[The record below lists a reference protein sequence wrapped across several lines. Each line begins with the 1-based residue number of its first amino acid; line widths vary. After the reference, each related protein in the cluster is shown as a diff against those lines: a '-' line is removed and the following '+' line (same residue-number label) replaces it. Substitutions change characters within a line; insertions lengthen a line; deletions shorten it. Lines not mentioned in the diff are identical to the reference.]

1 MKILI
6 IFLFFLISFVK
17 AEQVNDL
24 PLPMDYERLEF
35 SEKSFSRWV
44 QNMPLKDDKSIK
56 SYVGQELQSF
66 YNVFAVI
73 DLPLLFTSDL
83 EQCADYA
90 MRLWAEYH
98 KSTEK
103 EEDLYLFNY
112 NGSKKMFSSG
122 DFESFLRQAMASSN
136 SYSLKM
142 GCTIITYE
150 QDLIPGDM
158 LVQNETG
165 GIGHVSVILDICEN
179 SAGKRLYL
187 IGYSFMP
194 AQEMHIERALQG
206 MGENGWFTLEGYN
219 KYLDLILPFGT
230 PVFRRF

>member
-6 IFLFFLISFVK
+6 IFLFFLVSFVWG
-17 AEQVNDL
+17 EQVKDL
-24 PLPMDYERLEF
+24 PLPMGYERLEF
-35 SEKSFSRWV
+35 TEGSFSRWV
-44 QNMPLKDDKSIK
+44 QNLPLKEGKSIK
-56 SYVGQELQSF
+56 SYKGDELQSF

-98 KSTEK
+98 ISTK
-103 EEDLYLFNY
+103 QEEDLYLFNY

-122 DFESFLRQAMASSN
+122 DLKAFLRQAMASSN
-136 SYSLKM
+136 SYSLKI
-142 GCTIITYE
+142 GCKPLSNE
-150 QDLIPGDM
+150 SELIPGDL

-165 GIGHVSVILDICEN
+165 GIGHVSVILDICKN
-179 SAGKRLYL
+179 RNGKRLYL

-194 AQEMHIERALQG
+194 AQEMHVERALQG
-206 MGENGWFTLEGYN
+206 MGTGGWFTLEGYYE
-219 KYLDLILPFGT
+219 YLDLILPFGA